1 LFEHC
6 LKRFASIR
14 HTAGEGGLQQQP
26 DQRSVEQHHDDH
38 SNEHGEHNDLL
49 DEQGYAIDHDE
60 HNISVAQVYVEMVI
74 NFFSK
79 YMLISKPHLLY

>member
-1 LFEHC
+1 MFEHC
-6 LKRFASIR
+6 LERFASIR

-26 DQRSVEQHHDDH
+26 DQRSVEQHHDH

-60 HNISVAQVYVEMVI
+60 HNISVAQVYVEKVI